1 MSVRNIIMRHTYYVW
16 YACSIYHI
24 DYIYMLATL
33 PIDVILLM
41 KFDIMSTEMC
51 KENKERIVGSL
62 IKFVIYFRTMNG
74 RLGHV
79 QKAMTKAAADRK

>member
-1 MSVRNIIMRHTYYVW
+1 
-16 YACSIYHI
+16 
-24 DYIYMLATL
+24 MLSTL

-79 QKAMTKAAADRK
+79 QKAMTKAAADRKWG

>member
-1 MSVRNIIMRHTYYVW
+1 
-16 YACSIYHI
+16 
-24 DYIYMLATL
+24 
-33 PIDVILLM
+33 M